1 MACQMDKRET
11 KSDHKMEKK
20 KICKYSLFKECFK
33 KIPWDVSVMK
43 IKNKLFFIPYTYSV
57 YGVDG
62 GR

>member
-1 MACQMDKRET
+1 MGCQKGNELRSCDG
-11 KSDHKMEKK
+11 KK